1 VTALSISPV
10 KQSEHKKRLLLTST
24 MRIRPTLLA
33 GVCLAVLAAS
43 CFAASTASTQPDSRL
58 ATDPIVLEQI
68 DRVSLLAWK
77 ETLGPKYPLTVA
89 RADSITMILDFFN
102 AATTDWHAQGEVT
115 QTPMFAGFY
124 RGQSLESERGF
135 IEFSHGAGGLL
146 LIRERGKLYSRVA
159 SPADIDRFLSFF
171 GIGVVV
177 IPN

>member
-1 VTALSISPV
+1 
-10 KQSEHKKRLLLTST
+10 
-24 MRIRPTLLA
+24 
-33 GVCLAVLAAS
+33 
-43 CFAASTASTQPDSRL
+43 
-58 ATDPIVLEQI
+58 
-68 DRVSLLAWK
+68 
-77 ETLGPKYPLTVA
+77 
-89 RADSITMILDFFN
+89 MILDFFN
-102 AATTDWHAQGEVT
+102 AASAEWRAQAELT

-146 LIRERGKLYSRVA
+146 LIRERGKLYSRAA

>member
-1 VTALSISPV
+1 MQFRSVLLVGLLS
-10 KQSEHKKRLLLTST
+10 
-24 MRIRPTLLA
+24 
-33 GVCLAVLAAS
+33 AACS
-43 CFAASTASTQPDSRL
+43 AASTESTQPDARL
-58 ATDPIVLEQI
+58 ATEPAALHQI

-89 RADSITMILDFFN
+89 RADSIAMILDFFST
-102 AATTDWHAQGEVT
+102 AGTGWREQGELT

-135 IEFSHGAGGLL
+135 LEFSHGAGGLL

-159 SPADIDRFLSFF
+159 SAADIDRFLSFF
-171 GIGVVV
+171 GVGVVV

>member
-1 VTALSISPV
+1 MQFRSVLLVGFLS
-10 KQSEHKKRLLLTST
+10 
-24 MRIRPTLLA
+24 
-33 GVCLAVLAAS
+33 AACS
-43 CFAASTASTQPDSRL
+43 AASTESTQPDARL
-58 ATDPIVLEQI
+58 ATEPAALHQI

-89 RADSITMILDFFN
+89 RADSIAMILDFFST
-102 AATTDWHAQGEVT
+102 AGTGWREQGELT

-135 IEFSHGAGGLL
+135 LEFSHGAGGLL
-146 LIRERGKLYSRVA
+146 LIRERGKLYSRAA
-159 SPADIDRFLSFF
+159 SAADIDRFLSFF

>member
-1 VTALSISPV
+1 MRFRSI
-10 KQSEHKKRLLLTST
+10 LLVGLVS
-24 MRIRPTLLA
+24 
-33 GVCLAVLAAS
+33 VLACS
-43 CFAASTASTQPDSRL
+43 AASTDSTQPDSRL
-58 ATDPIVLEQI
+58 AIEPAALQQI

-89 RADSITMILDFFN
+89 RADSITMILEFFGT
-102 AATTDWHAQGEVT
+102 AAMGWREETALT

-135 IEFSHGAGGLL
+135 IEFSHGAGGML
-146 LIRERGKLYSRVA
+146 LIRERGKLYSRAA
-159 SPADIDRFLSFF
+159 SAADIDRFLSFF

>member
-1 VTALSISPV
+1 
-10 KQSEHKKRLLLTST
+10 
-24 MRIRPTLLA
+24 MRFRSTLLVGLLSA
-33 GVCLAVLAAS
+33 LACS
-43 CFAASTASTQPDSRL
+43 AASTESTDARL
-58 ATDPIVLEQI
+58 ATEPVALQQI

-89 RADSITMILDFFN
+89 RADSIAMILDFFGT
-102 AATTDWHAQGEVT
+102 AATGWREQSELT

-135 IEFSHGAGGLL
+135 LEFSHGAGGLL

-159 SPADIDRFLSFF
+159 SAADIDRFLSFF
-171 GIGVVV
+171 GVGVVV

>member
-1 VTALSISPV
+1 
-10 KQSEHKKRLLLTST
+10 
-24 MRIRPTLLA
+24 MRIRATLLSGA
-33 GVCLAVLAAS
+33 FFSVLACS
-43 CFAASTASTQPDSRL
+43 AASTASTQPDSRL
-58 ATDPIVLEQI
+58 AADPIVLQQI

-89 RADSITMILDFFN
+89 RADSINMILDFFS
-102 AATTDWHAQGEVT
+102 AANSEWHAQGELT

-146 LIRERGKLYSRVA
+146 LIRERGKLYSRAA
-159 SPADIDRFLSFF
+159 SPVDIDRFLSFF

>member
-1 VTALSISPV
+1 MV
-10 KQSEHKKRLLLTST
+10 
-24 MRIRPTLLA
+24 
-33 GVCLAVLAAS
+33 
-43 CFAASTASTQPDSRL
+43 
-58 ATDPIVLEQI
+58 
-68 DRVSLLAWK
+68 
-77 ETLGPKYPLTVA
+77 
-89 RADSITMILDFFN
+89 LDFFN
-102 AATTDWHAQGEVT
+102 AASTDWHAQAGLT

-135 IEFSHGAGGLL
+135 IEFSYGAGGLL

>member
-1 VTALSISPV
+1 MRIQATLLSGAFFALVTACSN
-10 KQSEHKKRLLLTST
+10 
-24 MRIRPTLLA
+24 
-33 GVCLAVLAAS
+33 
-43 CFAASTASTQPDSRL
+43 ASTQPDSRL
-58 ATDPIVLEQI
+58 AADPIVLQQI

-89 RADSITMILDFFN
+89 RADSISMILDFFS
-102 AATTDWHAQGEVT
+102 AANSEWHAQGELT

-146 LIRERGKLYSRVA
+146 LIRERGKLYSRPA